1 MKRLV
6 SHGVVMFAGLLASP
20 TFTQTIPQN
29 IANKEVIDPRVQRLI
44 EFFEER
50 ACPVGKDAAEFIAA
64 SDAHELDWRLLP
76 SIALVESGGGKAAPN
91 NNILGW
97 NSAKGKFPSVKAAIH
112 TVASRFENSP
122 LYRNKPTKEILR
134 IYNNGHADYAARV
147 MKVMRTIG
155 PAEFPLLL
163 N

>member
-20 TFTQTIPQN
+20 TFTQTLPQDIP
-29 IANKEVIDPRVQRLI
+29 NKGVTDPRVLRLI
-44 EFFEER
+44 EFFEKR
-50 ACPVGKDAAEFIAA
+50 ACPVQHQAADFIAA
-64 SDAHELDWRLLP
+64 ADEHSLDWRLLP
-76 SIALVESGGGKAAPN
+76 SIALVESGGGKAATN

-97 NSAKGKFPSVKAAIH
+97 NSAKGKFPSVRAAIH
-112 TVASRFENSP
+112 LVASRFANSP
-122 LYRNKPTKEILR
+122 IYRNKSTREILR

-147 MKVMRTIG
+147 MKVMSTIG
-155 PAEFPLLL
+155 PAELPLLL